1 MNVGSNNWPLI
12 FLFVSFSRSSMPF
25 GKNISPIDPDYFS
38 GEIAS
43 ERSILSFFMTVFVSG
58 FKGLE
63 SGFIGLTTTF

>member
-1 MNVGSNNWPLI
+1 MS
-12 FLFVSFSRSSMPF
+12 F